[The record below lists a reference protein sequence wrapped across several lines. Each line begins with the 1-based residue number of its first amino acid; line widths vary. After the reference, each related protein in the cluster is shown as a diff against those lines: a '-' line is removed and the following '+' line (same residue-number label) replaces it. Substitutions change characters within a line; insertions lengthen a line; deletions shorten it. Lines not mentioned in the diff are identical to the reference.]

1 MIYTVS
7 FNPSLDYVQDLDCV
21 NLGYVNRTSGEK
33 ILPGGK
39 GINVSMVLKNLGF
52 ENQALG
58 FTAGFTGEVLKSMLK
73 AKGVESDFIELDAGM
88 TRINVKIRAKE
99 ETEINGQGPKI
110 SADALELLYQKLES
124 LQEGDILVLAGSI
137 PESLPQSAYMD
148 IIKRLQ
154 DKKLKI
160 VVDATRDLLVN
171 VLPYKPFM
179 IKPNNFEL
187 GEIFGV
193 EIKDKDDVCKYAKKL
208 QEQGARNVLVS
219 MAGDGAVLLAEDGS
233 EYRAEAPKGTVKNSV
248 GAGDSMVAG
257 FIAGYLIT
265 DGGADAYR
273 NAFEM
278 GVCTGSASAFS
289 EELATK
295 EEVEG
300 LYVKTFGKK

>member
-1 MIYTVS
+1 M
-7 FNPSLDYVQDLDCV
+7 
-21 NLGYVNRTSGEK
+21 
-33 ILPGGK
+33 
-39 GINVSMVLKNLGF
+39 
-52 ENQALG
+52 
-58 FTAGFTGEVLKSMLK
+58 
-73 AKGVESDFIELDAGM
+73 
-88 TRINVKIRAKE
+88 
-99 ETEINGQGPKI
+99 
-110 SADALELLYQKLES
+110 
-124 LQEGDILVLAGSI
+124 
-137 PESLPQSAYMD
+137 
-148 IIKRLQ
+148 
-154 DKKLKI
+154 
-160 VVDATRDLLVN
+160 N

-265 DGGADAYR
+265 DGGADAYK